1 MKKVLL
7 KLSGELLTTDNTGIN
22 KSLVEGIAHQIKTL
36 QNNYFFSIVIGGGN
50 FFRGGRQAEQF
61 GISRSSADTVGML
74 ATLMNGVIL
83 RDLFASYDVKTK
95 LLSALPAPT
104 VAQHVSQQAIDAAQE
119 EKCCIIFAG
128 GTGMP
133 YFSTDTNAVV
143 RALQLGANW
152 MWKATNVNY
161 VYSADPNK
169 DTSSKPLEK
178 LSYDDILTQN
188 LEVMDKTA
196 VILAQHHKLPI
207 RVFNLFETNALLQA
221 ANDGNFGSTIS
232 SFDTPPYA

>member
-7 KLSGELLTTDNTGIN
+7 KLSGELLTTDSIV
-22 KSLVEGIAHQIKTL
+22 KAFIEKIAQQIKTL
-36 QNNYFFSIVIGGGN
+36 QNNDYFFSIVIGGGN

-83 RDLFASYDVKTK
+83 QDIFASHGITTK
-95 LLSALPAPT
+95 VLSALPAPT
-104 VAQHVSQQAIDAAQE
+104 VADYVSQHAIDAAYK
-119 EKCCIIFAG
+119 EKQCIIFAG

-143 RALQLGANW
+143 RALQMRADW
-152 MWKATNVNY
+152 MWKATNVDY
-161 VYSADPNK
+161 VYTADPNK

-188 LEVMDKTA
+188 LNVMDKTA
-196 VILAQHHKLPI
+196 VILAQDHTLPI
-207 RVFNLFETNALLQA
+207 RVFNLFEDNALIKV
-221 ANDGNFGSTIS
+221 ANDNDFGSTIS
-232 SFDTPPYA
+232 